1 MTYVNEGESHLN
13 HGYLFCGDVQYF
25 TLLAHMLEVYPEK
38 VAKLSPDG
46 FSRIVGTLDFGL
58 HHQVPVCA
66 VFTIPSC
73 KVINT
78 INRPIET
85 MNESYI
91 SWKYREPFLVCIE
104 S

>member
-1 MTYVNEGESHLN
+1 
-13 HGYLFCGDVQYF
+13 
-25 TLLAHMLEVYPEK
+25 MLEVYPEK

-58 HHQVPVCA
+58 HHQVHVCA

-85 MNESYI
+85 MNESYV
-91 SWKYREPFLVCIE
+91 SWSIENPFLFAWSLRDERCLIYVFQHI
-104 S
+104 

>member
-1 MTYVNEGESHLN
+1 
-13 HGYLFCGDVQYF
+13 
-25 TLLAHMLEVYPEK
+25 MLEVYPEK

-58 HHQVPVCA
+58 HHQVHVCA

-85 MNESYI
+85 MNESYV
-91 SWKYREPFLVCIE
+91 SWSIENPFLFAWSLWDERCLIYVFQHI
-104 S
+104 